1 MNEGIAICFETA
13 VVRKDHSQLGGRTH
27 LSRLAPRRATGMR
40 DGNYIPAQR
49 FFRVRSMSGSAKG
62 SQVEQACSPS
72 WGWACFILHSDVEK
86 RALLLRSLRR
96 ERGAVDGQGGG
107 KDTRGI
113 RVETSEQN
121 GLLVDEIDALY
132 ERFIRGIRFDG
143 KRGSA

>member
-1 MNEGIAICFETA
+1 
-13 VVRKDHSQLGGRTH
+13 
-27 LSRLAPRRATGMR
+27 
-40 DGNYIPAQR
+40 
-49 FFRVRSMSGSAKG
+49 
-62 SQVEQACSPS
+62 
-72 WGWACFILHSDVEK
+72 VEK

-107 KDTRGI
+107 KDTRGS